1 MTFFASSVEFSSK
14 KNAVFCICCCFASF
28 FLGKNRLFSY
38 AWMSSLFA
46 PYKNAVL
53 FAYCD
58 PPSHPFSSKNLFSA
72 HVPRGSQKAPRNFAE
87 GTRKASRK
95 HSEKFPEGSQK
106 ASRTLPE
113 GSQKAPRRSN
123 EAPRRFPEG
132 SQTLPQGSQK
142 GSQKAPRSSQR
153 LQDAPRR
160 LLARGIA
167 SRQSGKPFKSG
178 KEKLNCW
185 PRSREMV
192 QTFFCRKVPG

>member
-1 MTFFASSVEFSSK
+1 MFCPKPIRLKPAFFDIFCFFGRIFLE
-14 KNAVFCICCCFASF
+14 KNAVFCIFCCFASF

-95 HSEKFPEGSQK
+95 HSEKFPEGFQK
-106 ASRTLPE
+106 ASLEIGKR
-113 GSQKAPRRSN
+113 KKN
-123 EAPRRFPEG
+123 NNN
-132 SQTLPQGSQK
+132 
-142 GSQKAPRSSQR
+142 
-153 LQDAPRR
+153 
-160 LLARGIA
+160 LLN
-167 SRQSGKPFKSG
+167 
-178 KEKLNCW
+178 KLLLILLLLN
-185 PRSREMV
+185 
-192 QTFFCRKVPG
+192 KIYI